1 MLAEI
6 NQKFSLLLN
15 DFVRG
20 ISNTS
25 TSKYTAIRDVLAEG
39 LGLKPESIYITG
51 AAKRISNL
59 DTRLAQGN
67 QRNQHTP
74 LGVAFINIPSGGK
87 SREDTINAAR
97 SSFTT
102 TVRKF
107 VSGEERGTHFDGVL
121 GFIQVDNES
130 VVVPLVFLYSQSCS
144 FVDEVKSSMPDF
156 DAHSLLINRV
166 VAPGVVTSEASLTG
180 STQVKQ
186 AFSAVLDS
194 SLISLCSKALN
205 DAGMKVSEGVLSRFV
220 ASLLVKRF
228 VIMAGLSGSGKT
240 KLAIAFA
247 EWIKEF
253 DEQLKVVSV
262 GADWNGTESVFG
274 YRDAL
279 DPNRFVKPV
288 SGILDIVIRAEE
300 DPSRPYFLIL
310 DEMNLSHVERYFS
323 DFLSAMESDCEI
335 NLHTAE
341 DAIEG
346 VPPSIELPKNLF
358 IVGTVNVDETT
369 YMFSPKVLDRANVI
383 EFTVDESDLKDFL
396 GAPSKI
402 DMQSIVGLGK
412 QYQSAIVE
420 SAKRTDVDL
429 KDLPIAIA
437 DGSAVQQQITDMLL
451 QGFRLLKPIGAEF
464 GFRTAIEVIRFTY
477 FHAQLVGSGWG
488 VKDSFDAQMVQK
500 LMPKLHGSER
510 RLRPVLDA
518 LEELCNT
525 SGLKLSGEKVSRMQG
540 RLRDGFT
547 SFLE

>member
-1 MLAEI
+1 
-6 NQKFSLLLN
+6 
-15 DFVRG
+15 
-20 ISNTS
+20 
-25 TSKYTAIRDVLAEG
+25 
-39 LGLKPESIYITG
+39 
-51 AAKRISNL
+51 
-59 DTRLAQGN
+59 
-67 QRNQHTP
+67 
-74 LGVAFINIPSGGK
+74 
-87 SREDTINAAR
+87 
-97 SSFTT
+97 
-102 TVRKF
+102 
-107 VSGEERGTHFDGVL
+107 VL
-121 GFIQVDNES
+121 GFIQIDDEDT
-130 VVVPLVFLYSQSCS
+130 VVPLVFLYSQNCT
-144 FVDEVKSSMPDF
+144 FVEKIKDNIPDF
-156 DAHSLLINRV
+156 NPNSQLINKIA
-166 VAPGVVTSEASLTG
+166 APGVVAGIVSL
-180 STQVKQ
+180 SAPSPVSQ
-186 AFSAVLDS
+186 AVSAVLDTTLITQCS
-194 SLISLCSKALN
+194 SALSN
-205 DAGMKVSEGVLSRFV
+205 AGMKVPEGVLSRFV

-228 VIMAGLSGSGKT
+228 VILAGLSGSGKT

-288 SGILDIVIRAEE
+288 SGILDIVIKAEE

-341 DAIEG
+341 DAIDG
-346 VPPSIELPKNLF
+346 VPPTIELPKNLF
-358 IVGTVNVDETT
+358 IIGTVNVDETT

-383 EFTVDESDLKDFL
+383 EFTVEESDLKGFL
-396 GAPSKI
+396 NAPSRI
-402 DMQSIVGLGK
+402 DVQSIVGLGM

-420 SAKRTDVDL
+420 SAKRADIDL
-429 KDLPIAIA
+429 INLPSDIA
-437 DGSAVQQQITDMLL
+437 DGSIVQQEITEMLL

-477 FHAQLVGSGWG
+477 FHAQLVGNGWK

-518 LEELCNT
+518 LEELCNA
-525 SGLKLSGEKVSRMQG
+525 SGLKLSGEKVSRMQD

>member
-1 MLAEI
+1 MLAKI
-6 NQKFSLLLN
+6 NALFSELLETYN
-15 DFVRG
+15 S

-25 TSKYTAIRDVLAEG
+25 TSKYLGIRDLLADMLDLEPEG
-39 LGLKPESIYITG
+39 IYITG
-51 AAKRISNL
+51 AKKRISNL

-74 LGVAFINIPSGGK
+74 LGVAFINISSEGK
-87 SREDTINAAR
+87 TRDETIDAAR

-107 VSGEERGTHFDGVL
+107 VSGEERGTIFDGVL
-121 GFIQVDNES
+121 GFIQVDDED
-130 VVVPLVFLYSQSCS
+130 VVVPLVFLYSQNCT
-144 FVDEVKSSMPDF
+144 FVDKIKNDIPDF
-156 DAHSLLINRV
+156 NSHSQLINKIT
-166 VAPGVVTSEASLTG
+166 APGVVASVVSTSAPNPVS
-180 STQVKQ
+180 Q
-186 AFSAVLDS
+186 AVSAVLDT
-194 SLISLCSKALN
+194 SLITLCSSALSN
-205 DAGMKVSEGVLSRFV
+205 AGMKVPEGVLSRFV

-228 VIMAGLSGSGKT
+228 VILAGLSGSGKT

-288 SGILDIVIRAEE
+288 SGILDIVIKAED

-341 DAIEG
+341 DAIDG

-358 IVGTVNVDETT
+358 IIGTVNVDETT

-383 EFTVDESDLKDFL
+383 EFTVEESDLKDFL
-396 GAPSKI
+396 SAPSRI
-402 DMQSIVGLGK
+402 DMQAIVGLGM

-420 SAKRTDVDL
+420 SAKRADIDL
-429 KDLPIAIA
+429 INLPSDIA
-437 DGSAVQQQITDMLL
+437 DGSVVQQQITEMLL

-477 FHAQLVGSGWG
+477 FHAQLVGSGWD

>member
-1 MLAEI
+1 M
-6 NQKFSLLLN
+6 
-15 DFVRG
+15 
-20 ISNTS
+20 
-25 TSKYTAIRDVLAEG
+25 
-39 LGLKPESIYITG
+39 
-51 AAKRISNL
+51 
-59 DTRLAQGN
+59 
-67 QRNQHTP
+67 
-74 LGVAFINIPSGGK
+74 
-87 SREDTINAAR
+87 
-97 SSFTT
+97 
-102 TVRKF
+102 
-107 VSGEERGTHFDGVL
+107 
-121 GFIQVDNES
+121 
-130 VVVPLVFLYSQSCS
+130 
-144 FVDEVKSSMPDF
+144 
-156 DAHSLLINRV
+156 
-166 VAPGVVTSEASLTG
+166 
-180 STQVKQ
+180 
-186 AFSAVLDS
+186 
-194 SLISLCSKALN
+194 
-205 DAGMKVSEGVLSRFV
+205 
-220 ASLLVKRF
+220 VKRF
-228 VIMAGLSGSGKT
+228 VILAGLSGSGKT

-288 SGILDIVIRAEE
+288 SGILDIVIKAEN

-341 DAIEG
+341 DAIDG

-358 IVGTVNVDETT
+358 IIGTVNVDETT

-383 EFTVDESDLKDFL
+383 EFTVEESDLKDFL
-396 GAPSKI
+396 SAPSRI
-402 DMQSIVGLGK
+402 DMQAIVGQGM

-420 SAKRTDVDL
+420 SAKRADIDL
-429 KDLPIAIA
+429 INLPSDIA
-437 DGSAVQQQITDMLL
+437 DGSIVQQKITEMLL
-451 QGFRLLKPIGAEF
+451 QGFQLLKPIGAEF
-464 GFRTAIEVIRFTY
+464 GFRTAIEVVRFTY
-477 FHAQLVGSGWG
+477 FHAQLVGSGWD

-518 LEELCNT
+518 LEGLCNAL
-525 SGLKLSGEKVSRMQG
+525 GLKLSGEKVSRMQG